1 MTDTHQHTHDTGDD
15 HPHHTDDHDGHGDH
29 SGGHGR
35 GGGHDGH
42 SHGVNPDADKRY
54 LSGALALIV
63 AFMAAEV
70 IVGIIAQS
78 LALISDAGHM
88 LTDAASIVLALWA
101 INLAAR
107 QAQGR
112 WTYGFK
118 RPEILSAQANGLTLL
133 LLAAWF
139 TYEAI
144 RRLFEP
150 PEVQGLLVFIT
161 AMVGIVINVAAAW
174 LISKANR
181 TSLNVEGAF
190 QHILNDLYAFIATA
204 IAGLVVVF
212 TGFTRADSL
221 AALIVAALMAKAG
234 YGLVKESGR
243 IFLEGAPEG
252 LDPDAIGP
260 AMAGRPGIAEVHD
273 LHIWDVTS
281 GMPALSAHVL
291 VDPTGDCHQVRVT
304 WKSCSTAATGSTTP
318 PCRSTT
324 PTRSPHR
331 ETSSRPTRT
340 ANSPT
345 GCATN
350 QPKPHRPLIPK
361 QARRTDTPGPRRR
374 HRPRPGIHRDVSR
387 SRRCRYSVSSISLR
401 ANRSSSTRNAEPGP
415 GSCRAGGA
423 AAVTWRTG

>member
-1 MTDTHQHTHDTGDD
+1 MTDIQHAGDTGPERRARDD
-15 HPHHTDDHDGHGDH
+15 AGVTDGQAHAHGTGDHDGHG
-29 SGGHGR
+29 GGDEH
-35 GGGHDGH
+35 GGGHSHGGGDGH
-42 SHGVNPDADKRY
+42 SHQVNPDADKRY

-63 AFMAAEV
+63 VFMAAEV
-70 IVGIIAQS
+70 VVGIIAQS

-107 QAQGR
+107 PAQGR

-118 RPEILSAQANGLTLL
+118 RAEILSAQANGLTLL

-139 TYEAI
+139 VYEAI
-144 RRLFEP
+144 RRLFDP

-161 AMVGIVINVAAAW
+161 AMVGIVINIAAAW

-243 IFLEGAPEG
+243 IFLEGAPQG

-260 AMAGRPGIAEVHD
+260 AMAGRPGVAEVHD

-291 VDPTGDCHQVRVT
+291 VDPTGDCHQVRRDLEALLNSSYRIDHTTLQVDHADT
-304 WKSCSTAATGSTTP
+304 VTAAG
-318 PCRSTT
+318 
-324 PTRSPHR
+324 
-331 ETSSRPTRT
+331 EII
-340 ANSPT
+340 A
-345 GCATN
+345 
-350 QPKPHRPLIPK
+350 
-361 QARRTDTPGPRRR
+361 
-374 HRPRPGIHRDVSR
+374 
-387 SRRCRYSVSSISLR
+387 
-401 ANRSSSTRNAEPGP
+401 AEPDCAEPHGVRHYAGP
-415 GSCRAGGA
+415 SAPLTDNPIPHA
-423 AAVTWRTG
+423 H

>member
-1 MTDTHQHTHDTGDD
+1 
-15 HPHHTDDHDGHGDH
+15 
-29 SGGHGR
+29 
-35 GGGHDGH
+35 
-42 SHGVNPDADKRY
+42 
-54 LSGALALIV
+54 L
-63 AFMAAEV
+63 
-70 IVGIIAQS
+70 IVGIIAGS

-107 QAQGR
+107 PAQGR

-118 RPEILSAQANGLTLL
+118 RAEILSAQANGLTLL

-139 TYEAI
+139 IYEAI
-144 RRLFEP
+144 RRLLQP
-150 PEVQGLLVFIT
+150 PQVQGLLVFIT
-161 AMVGIVINVAAAW
+161 AMVGILINIAAAW

-221 AALIVAALMAKAG
+221 AALIVAALMARAG

-252 LDPDAIGP
+252 LDPDAIGR
-260 AMAGRPGIAEVHD
+260 AMVGRPGVAEVHD

-291 VDPTGDCHQVRVT
+291 VDPTGDCHDVRRDLEILLNNNFRIDHTTLQVDHADTFTSSGDIVAADPDCEQPHGLRHQ
-304 WKSCSTAATGSTTP
+304 STQPS
-318 PCRSTT
+318 
-324 PTRSPHR
+324 PTRNNQAPSPH
-331 ETSSRPTRT
+331 
-340 ANSPT
+340 
-345 GCATN
+345 
-350 QPKPHRPLIPK
+350 
-361 QARRTDTPGPRRR
+361 
-374 HRPRPGIHRDVSR
+374 
-387 SRRCRYSVSSISLR
+387 
-401 ANRSSSTRNAEPGP
+401 
-415 GSCRAGGA
+415 
-423 AAVTWRTG
+423 

>member
-1 MTDTHQHTHDTGDD
+1 MGMTMTDTHQHAHDSDAGGHHDDGGDAN
-15 HPHHTDDHDGHGDH
+15 GHGHGGGDH
-29 SGGHGR
+29 SSGDHSHSGA
-35 GGGHDGH
+35 DGH

-54 LSGALALIV
+54 LSGALALIL
-63 AFMAAEV
+63 AFMAVEV
-70 IVGIIAQS
+70 LVGIVAQS

-107 QAQGR
+107 PAYGR
-112 WTYGFK
+112 WAYGFK
-118 RPEILSAQANGLTLL
+118 RAEILSAQANGITLL

-150 PEVQGLLVFIT
+150 PDVQGLLVFIT
-161 AMVGIVINVAAAW
+161 AMVGIVVNIAAAW

-212 TGFTRADSL
+212 TGFTRADSV
-221 AALIVAALMAKAG
+221 AALVVAALMFKAG
-234 YGLVKESGR
+234 YGLVRESGR

-252 LDPDAIGP
+252 LDPDLIGP
-260 AMAGRPGIAEVHD
+260 AMAGRSGVAEVHD

-291 VDPTGDCHQVRVT
+291 VDPTGDCHDVRRDIEVLLRGTYKIDHTTLQVDHVT
-304 WKSCSTAATGSTTP
+304 SATGLALTDSDCEEPHGPRHQSTQPVAPRGPGTP
-318 PCRSTT
+318 P
-324 PTRSPHR
+324 PH
-331 ETSSRPTRT
+331 
-340 ANSPT
+340 
-345 GCATN
+345 
-350 QPKPHRPLIPK
+350 
-361 QARRTDTPGPRRR
+361 
-374 HRPRPGIHRDVSR
+374 
-387 SRRCRYSVSSISLR
+387 
-401 ANRSSSTRNAEPGP
+401 
-415 GSCRAGGA
+415 
-423 AAVTWRTG
+423 